1 MSVGRKL
8 RSGYDNLPDTYVAS
22 LLKLLEELLPFL
34 VVVLTYGFRELLQSF
49 LLLLVQVPGRFDID
63 GHILIT
69 PAPAVE
75 FRNALA
81 LQPEGGAGLG
91 ALRQVILHLAVN
103 GGDLQ
108 LRAQNCLCEGDGRLT
123 EDGGALPAE
132 QLVGPDRN
140 GDEQI
145 TGRAAVLAGVALAP
159 DGDGLAIVD
168 TCGDVGL
175 NGPAL
180 AL

>member
-1 MSVGRKL
+1 MY
-8 RSGYDNLPDTYVAS
+8 GYGNLPDTYLAS

-34 VVVLTYGFRELLQSF
+34 VVVITYGFRELLQSF
-49 LLLLVQVPGRFDID
+49 LLLPVQVPGRFDINS
-63 GHILIT
+63 HILVT
-69 PAPAVE
+69 PAPAVQLG
-75 FRNALA
+75 NALA
-81 LQPEGGAGLG
+81 LQAEGGAGLS

-108 LRAQNCLCEGDGRLT
+108 LRAQNCLRKGDGRLT
-123 EDGGALPAE
+123 EDGGTLSAE

-145 TGRAAVLAGVALAP
+145 TGRAAVLSGVALPP

-168 TCGDVGL
+168 TCGDLGL
-175 NGPAL
+175 NGAAL